1 MKLGKLRNVDLREI
15 WKTEASD
22 FTPWLALDENIE
34 LLGEA
39 IGIELEV
46 EGTEKDVGPFRA
58 DILCKD
64 TVNGHWVLIENQLE
78 KTDHTHLGQLLT
90 YAAGLNAVTIAWIA
104 ERFTDEHRATLDW
117 LNEITDDR
125 FNFFGIEIELWKI
138 EDSAVAPNFKIVSKP
153 NDWTKSVSRGAA
165 NVYLENL
172 TDAKKLQ
179 LEYWTAFR
187 EFLLENSKIMRPQ
200 KALPQHWTNFAI
212 GRSYFHLSAFVN
224 TRDNRISVA
233 LILTGPNA
241 KAHFFLLNEEK
252 KEIETVVG
260 TQLDW
265 EEKPGQKEKMIILRH
280 SWDPKERVLWPDQ
293 HSWLKEKLELFH
305 SVFSPMV
312 KKIDASDYLPDG

>member
-1 MKLGKLRNVDLREI
+1 MKLGKLQNVDLREI
-15 WKTEASD
+15 WQTEASD

-39 IGIELEV
+39 IGMELEV

-78 KTDHTHLGQLLT
+78 KTDHTHMGQLLT

-104 ERFTDEHRATLDW
+104 ERFTDEHRAALDW

-138 EDSAVAPNFKIVSKP
+138 GDSPVAPHFKIVSKP
-153 NDWTKSVSRGAA
+153 NDWTKSISRGAA
-165 NVYLENL
+165 SVYSENL

-179 LEYWTAFR
+179 LEYWSSFR
-187 EFLLENSKIMRPQ
+187 ELLLENSKIIKPQ

-212 GRSYFHLSAFVN
+212 G
-224 TRDNRISVA
+224 
-233 LILTGPNA
+233 
-241 KAHFFLLNEEK
+241 
-252 KEIETVVG
+252 
-260 TQLDW
+260 
-265 EEKPGQKEKMIILRH
+265 
-280 SWDPKERVLWPDQ
+280 
-293 HSWLKEKLELFH
+293 
-305 SVFSPMV
+305 
-312 KKIDASDYLPDG
+312 

>member
-1 MKLGKLRNVDLREI
+1 MLSLK
-15 WKTEASD
+15 
-22 FTPWLALDENIE
+22 NIE

-39 IGIELEV
+39 IGIELEI
-46 EGTEKDVGPFRA
+46 EGTEKDVGPFRP

-78 KTDHTHLGQLLT
+78 KTDHTHMGQLLT
-90 YAAGLNAVTIAWIA
+90 YAAGLNAVTIVWIA
-104 ERFTDEHRATLDW
+104 NRFTDEHRAALDW

-138 EDSAVAPNFKIVSKP
+138 GNSPVAPHFKIVSKP

-172 TDAKKLQ
+172 TDIKKLQ

-187 EFLLENSKIMRPQ
+187 EFLQESSKIIRPQ

-212 GRSYFHLSAFVN
+212 GRSYFHLSALVN

-233 LILTGPNA
+233 LILTGPGA
-241 KAHFFLLNEEK
+241 EAHYFLLKDEEEK
-252 KEIETVVG
+252 IETEMG
-260 TQLDW
+260 AKLDW
-265 EEKPGQKEKMIILRH
+265 EGRTGKKEKTIILRH
-280 SWDPKERVLWPDQ
+280 DWDTKERSLWPEQ
-293 HSWLKEKLELFH
+293 QLWMKEKLELFH
-305 SVFSPMV
+305 SVFSPRV
-312 KKIDASDYLPDG
+312 KILDASDYQSSQ

>member
-1 MKLGKLRNVDLREI
+1 MKLGKLQNVDLREI

-22 FTPWLALDENIE
+22 FTPWLALEENIE

-64 TVNGHWVLIENQLE
+64 TVTGHWVLIENQLE
-78 KTDHTHLGQLLT
+78 KTDHTHMGQLLT

-104 ERFTDEHRATLDW
+104 DRFTDEHRAALDW

-138 EDSAVAPNFKIVSKP
+138 GESPVAPHFKIVSKP

-165 NVYLENL
+165 NVLLDNL

-187 EFLLENSKIMRPQ
+187 EFLLENSNKIRPQ
-200 KALPQHWTNFAI
+200 KPLPQHWTNFAI
-212 GRSYFHLSAFVN
+212 GRSYFHLSAFLN
-224 TRDNRISVA
+224 TRDNQISVG
-233 LILTGPNA
+233 LILTGHDAEAHYFLLHDKKEAIEVEMNA
-241 KAHFFLLNEEK
+241 K
-252 KEIETVVG
+252 
-260 TQLDW
+260 LDW
-265 EEKPGQKEKMIILRH
+265 KEKPGQKEKKIVL
-280 SWDPKERVLWPDQ
+280 SNDWDPKEKSLWLDK
-293 HSWLKEKLELFH
+293 HLWMKEKLELFH
-305 SVFSPMV
+305 SVFSPRV
-312 KKIDASDYLPDG
+312 KMLDASDYQSK